1 MKIDNFVNF
10 YITTLEI
17 VPKSLSWF
25 CFVIWDKASL
35 LIPKDL
41 ECRARAPGSLKPMI
55 ILLPLPA
62 KC

>member
-1 MKIDNFVNF
+1 MKVDNFVNF
-10 YITTLEI
+10 YIITLEI

-25 CFVIWDKASL
+25 YFVIWDKASL
-35 LIPKDL
+35 PTPKAL
-41 ECRARAPGSLKPMI
+41 ECRARDPGSLKPMS